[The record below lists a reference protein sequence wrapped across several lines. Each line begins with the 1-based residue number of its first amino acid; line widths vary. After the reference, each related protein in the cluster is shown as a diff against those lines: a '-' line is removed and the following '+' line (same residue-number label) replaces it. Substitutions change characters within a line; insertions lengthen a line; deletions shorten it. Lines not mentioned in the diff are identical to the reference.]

1 MVTTSSVG
9 LPNIQSAT
17 PGQTPDYSV
26 ANSRRGSSQTIAGF
40 APQERRYY
48 YIFSKWAKIS
58 SLERHSSHIY
68 LILHNH
74 VTFIYTYIALKQY
87 FFSVNIDFFTFL
99 YILYSNS
106 AGSSFYLTFTFTQKR
121 RRRKKAKSTQKNP

>member
-74 VTFIYTYIALKQY
+74 VTFIYTYVLI
-87 FFSVNIDFFTFL
+87 
-99 YILYSNS
+99 
-106 AGSSFYLTFTFTQKR
+106 
-121 RRRKKAKSTQKNP
+121 

>member
-40 APQERRYY
+40 APQERRLGCFIKK
-48 YIFSKWAKIS
+48 IFSLFQFWPTLLWI
-58 SLERHSSHIY
+58 
-68 LILHNH
+68 IL
-74 VTFIYTYIALKQY
+74 K
-87 FFSVNIDFFTFL
+87 NIHTHKK
-99 YILYSNS
+99 S
-106 AGSSFYLTFTFTQKR
+106 AQNVEK
-121 RRRKKAKSTQKNP
+121 

>member
-48 YIFSKWAKIS
+48 YIFSKWARIS
-58 SLERHSSHIY
+58 SLENHSSHIY

-74 VTFIYTYIALKQY
+74 VTFIYIYSFEAI

-99 YILYSNS
+99 YTYTI
-106 AGSSFYLTFTFTQKR
+106 F
-121 RRRKKAKSTQKNP
+121 

>member
-48 YIFSKWAKIS
+48 ISIFKVAKIS

-74 VTFIYTYIALKQY
+74 VIFIYIALKQY
-87 FFSVNIDFFTFL
+87 FFL
-99 YILYSNS
+99 
-106 AGSSFYLTFTFTQKR
+106 
-121 RRRKKAKSTQKNP
+121 